1 MILHC
6 SCFFMTRFGAFTV
19 NLLRSLVSKEAVHE
33 NDIVKT
39 AEAYHQA
46 KTTLEDP
53 QMIEEEM
60 AALYHLIEN
69 WKPDLIIGC
78 SVAWYLAVMI
88 AKIFHIPAITMSLQ
102 LDRPCRS
109 IPLMGIG
116 ERFPKFKGY
125 RPCRRPLFMSKFSAC
140 VLGRE
145 NHQVPCKT
153 FAQSCGTIRRHIR
166 NSNLMKIE

>member
-1 MILHC
+1 MGLHTYIYIHPLYIYIIC
-6 SCFFMTRFGAFTV
+6 FDPLLFMFFMTRFGAFTV

-39 AEAYHQA
+39 AEAYQQA

-78 SVAWYLAVMI
+78 SMAWYLAVMI
-88 AKIFHIPAITMSLQ
+88 AKIFHIPAIIMSLQ

-116 ERFPKFKGY
+116 ERFPKFMN
-125 RPCRRPLFMSKFSAC
+125 R
-140 VLGRE
+140 
-145 NHQVPCKT
+145 
-153 FAQSCGTIRRHIR
+153 TIWWLIVTYLT
-166 NSNLMKIE
+166 S

>member
-1 MILHC
+1 M
-6 SCFFMTRFGAFTV
+6 FFLDSFWVAFTV

-39 AEAYHQA
+39 VGAYQQA

-78 SVAWYLAVMI
+78 TVAWYLAVMI

-109 IPLMGIG
+109 IPIMGIG
-116 ERFPKFKGY
+116 ERFPKFMNRTIWWLLVTY
-125 RPCRRPLFMSKFSAC
+125 LTSWEIFLLFFILK
-140 VLGRE
+140 L
-145 NHQVPCKT
+145 
-153 FAQSCGTIRRHIR
+153 
-166 NSNLMKIE
+166 